1 MGRAGSTSR
10 ISSLQA
16 PQGRRARNSTSA
28 KVSKA
33 LRRARKSSVGLSY
46 TWGPK
51 IFFLA
56 SCFTGK

>member
-1 MGRAGSTSR
+1 MANAGSRSR
-10 ISSLQA
+10 IGSLKA
-16 PQGRRARNSTSA
+16 PQVRRAKGSPGA
-28 KVSKA
+28 KMGKA
-33 LRRARKSSVGLSY
+33 LRRARKHSVGLSY